1 MAVKRIVGPEPSFE
15 ELCLVEAGQVPVRRQ
30 GGIHP
35 APVEDDTA
43 CCDGPASVA
52 IGEFVQV
59 TAADPGLCLT
69 TVLVTHDNRDVVA
82 LDVSLIAV
90 QIDEDVGDEVPQARD
105 RSG

>member
-1 MAVKRIVGPEPSFE
+1 MAVKRIVGPEPSSQ
-15 ELCLVEAGQVPVRRQ
+15 ELGLVEVDHVPVRRR

-43 CCDGPASVA
+43 FYDGPASVA
-52 IGEFVQV
+52 MCEFVQA

-69 TVLVTHDNRDVVA
+69 AVLLTHHDRDVVA
-82 LDVSLIAV
+82 LDVSLIAG
-90 QIDEDVGDEVPQARD
+90 QIDEDVGGEVPQAGN